1 MELALLTAFIIKH
14 FVIDYCLQTSF
25 MIQHKGTY
33 GAWGGVWHSLQHGIG
48 SGIIYLTFGIL
59 PAILALIV
67 DYIAHYHIDY
77 VKSNL
82 WKLYNFEKTD
92 RGFWIIHGIDQLL
105 HYLTYVAIYVLISQ
119 YWLI

>member
-14 FVIDYCLQTSF
+14 FVIDYCLQTSY

-33 GAWGGVWHSLQHGIG
+33 GAWGGIWHSLQHGIG
-48 SGIIYLTFGIL
+48 SGVIYLTVGIL
-59 PAILALIV
+59 PAILALII
-67 DYIAHYHIDY
+67 DYIVHYHIDY

-92 RGFWIIHGIDQLL
+92 RGFWVIHGIDQLL
-105 HYLTYVAIYVLISQ
+105 HYLTYVVIYVLISH
-119 YWLI
+119 YYAI